1 MMSARLW
8 VRLFVVTFVLLV
20 AAVIVLLYRD
30 HQRYTLESALVP
42 IVKPDTPETK
52 VRPKDPEG
60 MDIPNTELSIY
71 EHLDDKKTKLP
82 KPSTPA
88 AAPVA
93 PAEGVQEDAFD
104 GALPQEGEAPSEEA
118 SQDSASPDIP
128 FMPAS
133 SLKGNMMDLGF
144 FPTQEEA
151 SQTWARAKTV
161 LPPTFGA
168 ARPML
173 VRDQGTFHL
182 YIVDIPSLAQ
192 GGEVC
197 TILTKIGLLCQVM
210 GP

>member
-1 MMSARLW
+1 MSARLW
-8 VRLFVVTFVLLV
+8 VRLFVVTSVLLV
-20 AAVIVLLYRD
+20 AAVVVLLYRD

-52 VRPKDPEG
+52 VHPKDPEG

-71 EHLDDKKTKLP
+71 QHLDDKKTKLP
-82 KPSTPA
+82 KPST
-88 AAPVA
+88 AAPVT
-93 PAEGVQEDAFD
+93 PAQGVQEDAFD
-104 GALPQEGEAPSEEA
+104 GAVPQEGEAPSEA
-118 SQDSASPDIP
+118 SLQEESTADIP

-161 LPPTFGA
+161 LPPTFEA

-182 YIVDIPSLAQ
+182 YIVDVPSLTQ

-197 TILTKIGLLCQVM
+197 TILTKIGLFCQVM

>member
-1 MMSARLW
+1 
-8 VRLFVVTFVLLV
+8 
-20 AAVIVLLYRD
+20 VLLYRD

-52 VRPKDPEG
+52 VPPKDPEG

-82 KPSTPA
+82 KSGAGGAMP
-88 AAPVA
+88 AAPV
-93 PAEGVQEDAFD
+93 EEVKEDAFD
-104 GALPQEGEAPSEEA
+104 GAVPQEGEAPSEEA
-118 SQDSASPDIP
+118 SQDPASPDIP

-161 LPPTFGA
+161 LPPTFEA